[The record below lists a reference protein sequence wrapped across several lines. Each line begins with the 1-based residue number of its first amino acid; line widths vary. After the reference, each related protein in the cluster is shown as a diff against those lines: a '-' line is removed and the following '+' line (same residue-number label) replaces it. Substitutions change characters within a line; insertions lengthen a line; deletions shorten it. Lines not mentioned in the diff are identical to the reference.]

1 MTKGTLDMINK
12 TYDEINEDFLKLER
26 HTAEKVINEQ
36 PDEDVLFDL
45 AELFKIFGDS
55 NRIRILFAL
64 SGAELCVS
72 DLAKILSLSTSAVSH
87 QLRIL
92 KSSKLVRCRREG
104 KIIFYMLDD
113 DHVRDIIN
121 LGLEH
126 IIE

>member
-1 MTKGTLDMINK
+1 M
-12 TYDEINEDFLKLER
+12 NEDYLIIEKED
-26 HTAEKVINEQ
+26 AEKLTECQ

-55 NRIRILFAL
+55 NRIRILYSL
-64 SGAELCVS
+64 SGTELCVS
-72 DLAKILSLSTSAVSH
+72 DMAKMLGLSVSAVSH

-92 KSSKLVRCRREG
+92 KASKLVRCRREG

-113 DHVRDIIN
+113 EHVRDIIN

-126 IIE
+126 VIE

>member
-1 MTKGTLDMINK
+1 MINK
-12 TYDEINEDFLKLER
+12 MEQNEEFLMLQSDAAKR
-26 HTAEKVINEQ
+26 VMNEQ

-55 NRIRILFAL
+55 NRIRILYAL
-64 SGAELCVS
+64 SDVELCVS
-72 DLAKILSLSTSAVSH
+72 DLASILSLSVSAVSH

-92 KSSKLVRCRREG
+92 KASKLVRCRREG

-113 DHVRDIIN
+113 EHVRDIIN

-126 IIE
+126 VIE

>member
-1 MTKGTLDMINK
+1 MEKEYLKI
-12 TYDEINEDFLKLER
+12 ENEEAK
-26 HTAEKVINEQ
+26 KVEECQ
-36 PDEDVLFDL
+36 LDEDVLFDL

-55 NRIRILFAL
+55 NRIRILYAL
-64 SGAELCVS
+64 SGTELCVS
-72 DLAKILSLSTSAVSH
+72 DIAGILGLSASAVSH

-113 DHVRDIIN
+113 DHVKEIIN

-126 IIE
+126 VIE

>member
-1 MTKGTLDMINK
+1 MINK
-12 TYDEINEDFLKLER
+12 NELNEEILMLQNE
-26 HTAEKVINEQ
+26 TAKRVLNEQ

-55 NRIRILFAL
+55 NRIRILYAL
-64 SGAELCVS
+64 SGVELCVS
-72 DLAKILSLSTSAVSH
+72 DLANILSLSVSAVSH

-92 KSSKLVRCRREG
+92 KASKLVRCRREG

-126 IIE
+126 VIE

>member
-1 MTKGTLDMINK
+1 MDNSYK
-12 TYDEINEDFLKLER
+12 
-26 HTAEKVINEQ
+26 AEKEYLALGEDTAKEMQ
-36 PDEDVLFDL
+36 DKELDEDVLFDL

-55 NRIRILFAL
+55 NRIRILYAL
-64 SGAELCVS
+64 SDTELCVS
-72 DLAKILSLSTSAVSH
+72 DIAQVLNLSASAVSH

-113 DHVRDIIN
+113 EHVSDIIN

-126 IIE
+126 VIE

>member
-1 MTKGTLDMINK
+1 MLEENK
-12 TYDEINEDFLKLER
+12 DFLALEKEE
-26 HTAEKVINEQ
+26 AKKVQ
-36 PDEDVLFDL
+36 AGQLDENVLFDL

-64 SGAELCVS
+64 SGTELCVS
-72 DLAKILSLSTSAVSH
+72 DIATILSLSTSAVSH

-92 KSSKLVRCRREG
+92 KASKLVKCRREG

-113 DHVRDIIN
+113 EHVREIIN

-126 IIE
+126 VIE

>member
-1 MTKGTLDMINK
+1 MINK
-12 TYDEINEDFLKLER
+12 NELNEDFLILQSE
-26 HTAEKVINEQ
+26 TAERVIDAQ

-55 NRIRILFAL
+55 NRNRILYAL

-72 DLAKILSLSTSAVSH
+72 DLASILSLSVSAVSH

-92 KSSKLVRCRREG
+92 KASKLVKCRRDG

-113 DHVRDIIN
+113 EHVRDIIN

-126 IIE
+126 VIE

>member
-1 MTKGTLDMINK
+1 MNNCSNDNVTGEIMGKEYLIIE
-12 TYDEINEDFLKLER
+12 DEDAK
-26 HTAEKVINEQ
+26 KVEECQ

-55 NRIRILFAL
+55 NRIRILYAL
-64 SGAELCVS
+64 SGTELCVS
-72 DLAKILSLSTSAVSH
+72 DLARLLSLSTSAVSH

-92 KSSKLVRCRREG
+92 KASKLVRCRREG

-113 DHVRDIIN
+113 EHVRDIIN

-126 IIE
+126 VIE

>member
-1 MTKGTLDMINK
+1 MINK
-12 TYDEINEDFLKLER
+12 SDNGSDFLILQSE
-26 HTAEKVINEQ
+26 TAERVIDAQ

-55 NRIRILFAL
+55 NRIRILYAL

-72 DLAKILSLSTSAVSH
+72 DLASILSLSVSAVSH

-92 KSSKLVRCRREG
+92 KASKLVKCRRDG

-113 DHVRDIIN
+113 KHVRDIIN

-126 IIE
+126 VIE

>member
-1 MTKGTLDMINK
+1 MINK
-12 TYDEINEDFLKLER
+12 NELNEDFLMLQDE
-26 HTAEKVINEQ
+26 TAKRVLNEQ

-55 NRIRILFAL
+55 NRIRILYAL
-64 SGAELCVS
+64 SGVELCVS
-72 DLAKILSLSTSAVSH
+72 DLANILSLSVSAVSH

-92 KSSKLVRCRREG
+92 KASKLVRCRREG

-126 IIE
+126 VIE

>member
-1 MTKGTLDMINK
+1 MNK
-12 TYDEINEDFLKLER
+12 EYLIIEKEDAER
-26 HTAEKVINEQ
+26 LAEGQ

-55 NRIRILFAL
+55 NRIRILYAL
-64 SGAELCVS
+64 SGTELCVS
-72 DLAKILSLSTSAVSH
+72 DIAKMLGLSASAVSH

-92 KSSKLVRCRREG
+92 KTSKLVRCRREG

-113 DHVRDIIN
+113 EHVRDIIN

-126 IIE
+126 VIE

>member
-1 MTKGTLDMINK
+1 MINK
-12 TYDEINEDFLKLER
+12 NELNEDFLMLQNE
-26 HTAEKVINEQ
+26 TAKIVLNEQ

-55 NRIRILFAL
+55 NRIRILYAL
-64 SGAELCVS
+64 SDVELCVS
-72 DLAKILSLSTSAVSH
+72 DLASILSLSVSAVSH

-92 KSSKLVRCRREG
+92 KASKLVRCRREG

-113 DHVRDIIN
+113 EHVRDIIN

-126 IIE
+126 VIE

>member
-1 MTKGTLDMINK
+1 MNDIYKQEKEYLALKKGQ
-12 TYDEINEDFLKLER
+12 
-26 HTAEKVINEQ
+26 AELMNQ
-36 PDEDVLFDL
+36 RALDEDVLFDL

-55 NRIRILFAL
+55 NRIRILYAL
-64 SGAELCVS
+64 SGTELCVS
-72 DLAKILSLSTSAVSH
+72 DIAQVLGLSVSAVSH

-92 KSSKLVRCRREG
+92 KASKLVRCRREG

-113 DHVRDIIN
+113 DHVSDIIS

>member
-1 MTKGTLDMINK
+1 MKTGVITVNRIN
-12 TYDEINEDFLKLER
+12 DEINEDFLKLES
-26 HTAEKVINEQ
+26 HTAERVINEQ

-55 NRIRILFAL
+55 NRIRILYAL
-64 SGAELCVS
+64 SDVELCVS
-72 DLAKILSLSTSAVSH
+72 DLARILSLSTSAVSH

-92 KSSKLVRCRREG
+92 KASKLVRCRREG

-113 DHVRDIIN
+113 EHVRDIIN

-126 IIE
+126 VIE

>member
-1 MTKGTLDMINK
+1 MNK
-12 TYDEINEDFLKLER
+12 EFLIIEKDD
-26 HTAEKVINEQ
+26 AEKLAEGQ
-36 PDEDVLFDL
+36 PDEDVLLDL

-55 NRIRILFAL
+55 NRIRILYAL
-64 SGAELCVS
+64 SGTELCVS
-72 DLAKILSLSTSAVSH
+72 DIAGMLGLSVSAVSH

-92 KSSKLVRCRREG
+92 KASKLVRCRRQG

-113 DHVRDIIN
+113 EHVRDIIN

>member
-1 MTKGTLDMINK
+1 MIFIGGIKIMN
-12 TYDEINEDFLKLER
+12 TEQNESFLMLQSEA
-26 HTAEKVINEQ
+26 AEKVINEQ

-55 NRIRILFAL
+55 NRIRILYAL
-64 SGAELCVS
+64 SGTELCVS
-72 DLAKILSLSTSAVSH
+72 DLARILTLSTSAVSH

-92 KSSKLVRCRREG
+92 KASKLVKCRREG

-113 DHVRDIIN
+113 EHVRDIIN

-126 IIE
+126 VIE

>member
-1 MTKGTLDMINK
+1 MHKCEH
-12 TYDEINEDFLKLER
+12 YNEYLILENDK
-26 HTAEKVINEQ
+26 AEKVLNEQ

-55 NRIRILFAL
+55 NRIRILYAL
-64 SGAELCVS
+64 SGVELCVS
-72 DLAKILSLSTSAVSH
+72 DLARILSLSTSAVSH

-92 KSSKLVRCRREG
+92 KASKLVRCRREG

>member
-1 MTKGTLDMINK
+1 MDKEYLIIEK
-12 TYDEINEDFLKLER
+12 E
-26 HTAEKVINEQ
+26 TAEKLAEGQ

-55 NRIRILFAL
+55 NRIRILYAL
-64 SGAELCVS
+64 SGTELCVS
-72 DLAKILSLSTSAVSH
+72 DIAKMLSLSASAVSH

-92 KSSKLVRCRREG
+92 KASKLVRCRREG

-113 DHVRDIIN
+113 EHVRDIIN

-126 IIE
+126 VIE

>member
-1 MTKGTLDMINK
+1 MINK
-12 TYDEINEDFLKLER
+12 NELNEDFLMLQNE
-26 HTAEKVINEQ
+26 TAKRVLNEQ

-55 NRIRILFAL
+55 NRIRILYAL

-72 DLAKILSLSTSAVSH
+72 DLASILSLSVSAVSH

-92 KSSKLVRCRREG
+92 KASKLVKCRRDG

-113 DHVRDIIN
+113 EHVRDIIN

-126 IIE
+126 VIE

>member
-1 MTKGTLDMINK
+1 MLNRS
-12 TYDEINEDFLKLER
+12 EQNEDFLALQSEAAKR
-26 HTAEKVINEQ
+26 VIKEQ

-55 NRIRILFAL
+55 NRIRILYAL

-72 DLAKILSLSTSAVSH
+72 DLASILSLSVSAVSH

-92 KSSKLVRCRREG
+92 KASKLVRCRREG

-113 DHVRDIIN
+113 EHVEDIIN

-126 IIE
+126 VIE